1 MKTLTFFI
9 TLISLSIS
17 ATEISVEEFIQEIK
31 ANRETLSKLEV
42 GMSAESYKNGYEV
55 MSVCEDEDC
64 HTFQC
69 TVMTKEFETII
80 AVFKQQHYVHVTSET
95 TVTGPEGCH
104 DKYSS
109 TYLTLRNNP
118 TFDLN
123 VEDFKNVIGIQKIE
137 NSLYIINSIYNARS
151 ENEIKDEVYIDI
163 NKSFFYS
170 PLLSRAQTNWGQ
182 WSVSKYEMDDQN
194 PYKFDLSNIK
204 LKVWIPLSRNS
215 WTTKMLE
222 EDDYSFLL
230 SPSKGE

>member
-1 MKTLTFFI
+1 MKLLTLVI
-9 TLISLSIS
+9 TLVSLSIS

-55 MSVCEDEDC
+55 MTVCEGENC

-69 TVMTKEFETII
+69 TVMTTELETII
-80 AVFKQQHYVHVTSET
+80 AVFKHQHYVHVTSET
-95 TVTGPEGCH
+95 TVTGPEDCH
-104 DKYSS
+104 DEYSS
-109 TYLTLRNNP
+109 TYLALRNNP
-118 TFDLN
+118 SFDLN

-137 NSLYIINSIYNARS
+137 NSLYIIDSIYNARS
-151 ENEIKDEVYIDI
+151 ENEIKDETYIDI

-170 PLLSRAQTNWGQ
+170 PLFSRAQTNWGQ

-194 PYKFDLSNIK
+194 PGSFDLSNIK
-204 LKVWIPLSRNS
+204 LQIWIPLSQNS
-215 WTTKMLE
+215 WTTKMLD

-230 SPSKGE
+230 SPRKGE